1 MGKGVIAIQRQ
12 RIENTAR
19 QELNDEDRLELC
31 RLLIKAG
38 YTVRLVKEKPEGK
51 KRYEKYIKYWKE

>member
-1 MGKGVIAIQRQ
+1 MQRQ

-51 KRYEKYIKYWKE
+51 NRYEKYIEYWEE